1 MTESK
6 STKRKGMFYLLLVC
20 LVWLAYTL
28 IAEMYMTEPETPR
41 NNTFVSFL
49 GQFTLSLFLLPQI
62 YKLCTKPISQEQI
75 QSLHETFTSASK
87 VALLLLICNFTYNI
101 GILDGSV
108 TTADLIQTSIPNFVW
123 LISLFYTVP
132 GEQPIYTRTLK
143 VLFFVIGLIGIAV
156 LCFSDY

>member
-1 MTESK
+1 MESL
-6 STKRKGMFYLLLVC
+6 Y
-20 LVWLAYTL
+20 
-28 IAEMYMTEPETPR
+28 
-41 NNTFVSFL
+41 
-49 GQFTLSLFLLPQI
+49 
-62 YKLCTKPISQEQI
+62 
-75 QSLHETFTSASK
+75 ETFTSASK

-132 GEQPIYTRTLK
+132 GEKRIYSRKLK
-143 VLFFVIGLIGIAV
+143 SVFFVIGLVGIAV